1 MVVHVAPLGIA
12 VTTYE
17 VMTLPPLLG
26 AAHVTVAAPSLA
38 TALGAPGTLGVVAGT
53 TVISAEGIPLP
64 TEF

>member
-1 MVVHVAPLGIA
+1 MVVHVAPPGAA

-38 TALGAPGTLGVVAGT
+38 ITLGVPGALGVVAGT
-53 TVISAEGIPLP
+53 TVISAEGMPLP